1 MLLRVFSGKIL
12 GIRAALLWAIPA
24 LRGDTAAGVKAFRQ
38 GDYATAFREWKA
50 EADEGQ
56 REAEY
61 NLAMLYLKGLGVA
74 PNAQEAL
81 RLFRL
86 AADQGQ
92 PDAQFQLGLMREKG
106 SGAPPNYA
114 EAQDWFALV
123 AASGEPEAEAGL
135 AGLYEQGYGVEKDL
149 KRAAQW

>member
-1 MLLRVFSGKIL
+1 MRRRPFDCFAW
-12 GIRAALLWAIPA
+12 R
-24 LRGDTAAGVKAFRQ
+24 
-38 GDYATAFREWKA
+38 
-50 EADEGQ
+50 
-56 REAEY
+56 
-61 NLAMLYLKGLGVA
+61 
-74 PNAQEAL
+74 
-81 RLFRL
+81 
-86 AADQGQ
+86 ADQGQ